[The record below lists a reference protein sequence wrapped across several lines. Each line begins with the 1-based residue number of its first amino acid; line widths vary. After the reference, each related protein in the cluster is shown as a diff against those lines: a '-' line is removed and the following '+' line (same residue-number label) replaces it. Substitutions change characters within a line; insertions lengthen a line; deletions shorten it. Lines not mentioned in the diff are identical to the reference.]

1 VTEVSKQIKFKMGG
15 ILMKIALSRSNPG
28 FWVLYCL
35 VHFSFLLIV
44 LFVTRWLWIKIAS
57 SGVGIDFAEMAFES
71 FCYAVLLTIFKFIR
85 YYIGKKRYE
94 KNPVDR
100 RKNNL
105 FRE

>member
-1 VTEVSKQIKFKMGG
+1 
-15 ILMKIALSRSNPG
+15 MKIAVSRSNPG
-28 FWVLYCL
+28 FWMLYL
-35 VHFSFLLIV
+35 LLHFSLLLVV
-44 LFVTRWLWIKIAS
+44 LFVTRWLWAELNH
-57 SGVGIDFAEMAFES
+57 GVYSMDFAEMAFES
-71 FCYAVLLTIFKFIR
+71 VCYAVIITTIKFVR